1 MVQIVPGGEDCS
13 SVQTLGGVCTVLEA
27 QKPAAFILENVD
39 MESKGKKADDSQ
51 PLDSKGWLYIFSGIF
66 WTYVGTSG
74 NMGRIIASNSTVNPF
89 THLLKAAAKL
99 GHGTNAQDPAVSHKF
114 PCHKVRTKY
123 R

>member
-74 NMGRIIASNSTVNPF
+74 NMGGIIVSNSTANPF
-89 THLLKAAAKL
+89 THLLKRLQNWDMAPTPKTQQFL
-99 GHGTNAQDPAVSHKF
+99 TSFLVIK
-114 PCHKVRTKY
+114 
-123 R
+123 

>member
-74 NMGRIIASNSTVNPF
+74 NMGGWMDGWMNGWLGCTCPCCHTGWCSRPPDWLPFASSNE
-89 THLLKAAAKL
+89 L
-99 GHGTNAQDPAVSHKF
+99 TNAWTDA
-114 PCHKVRTKY
+114 
-123 R
+123 

>member
-74 NMGRIIASNSTVNPF
+74 NMGGWMDGWMDEWMAGLHMP
-89 THLLKAAAKL
+89 LLPHRLVFKAPRLATLRK
-99 GHGTNAQDPAVSHKF
+99 QQ
-114 PCHKVRTKY
+114 
-123 R
+123 